1 MSARAFRWVG
11 PVVVTALLLVLGA
24 CAVVVY
30 SVDDRSMA
38 IYRLDSEASR
48 LASRLFF
55 DKMTAIAQLGVGLLG
70 AAWAFLVPAET
81 KVSIRRADTI
91 VCFVVANLSFA
102 LSLLVYAY
110 GYDFIVARIFHHA
123 AFDIDAPFVVKVSNI
138 QQVTFVLGCAS
149 MVITILLGRR
159 KDS

>member
-1 MSARAFRWVG
+1 
-11 PVVVTALLLVLGA
+11 VVATTALLALGA
-24 CAVVVY
+24 RAAILY
-30 SVDDRSMA
+30 FDEDRSMA

-48 LASRLFF
+48 LASTLFF
-55 DKMTAIAQLGVGLLG
+55 AKMTAIAQLAVGLLG
-70 AAWAFLVPAET
+70 AAWAFLAPAGT
-81 KVSIRRADTI
+81 KVPIRRADTI
-91 VCFVVANLSFA
+91 VCFVVANLSFV

-123 AFDIDAPFVVKVSNI
+123 AFDIDAPFIVKVSSI
-138 QQVTFVLGCAS
+138 QQLSFVLGCAS